1 MNVKGG
7 LGLLFVGGVSVCG
20 GAALVLKRKLVGGLF
35 LFCYGLGLA
44 YFKLVLACVDAGA
57 GLDEIDVG
65 AGTDCGY
72 EDDWDD
78 WEIGAAGLRGGGCA
92 WRRRSRRVR
101 GQAVGYLGRSGEF
114 LTGEEQR
121 LGADS
126 GKLTG

>member
-1 MNVKGG
+1 MW
-7 LGLLFVGGVSVCG
+7 GGVGVWRGSTCLETEVSWG
-20 GAALVLKRKLVGGLF
+20 GYFF
-35 LFCYGLGLA
+35 LYGLGLA

-57 GLDEIDVG
+57 RLDKVDVG
-65 AGTDCGY
+65 AGADGGY

-92 WRRRSRRVR
+92 WRRRSRGVR

-121 LGADS
+121 LGAGS
-126 GKLTG
+126 GELTG